1 MDEELQKVL
10 DDMDLSWE
18 EKMSK
23 QRVLAERKRRRQRD
37 PGEDDAEE
45 GAVTKRF
52 KKTKYAVLEEDWG
65 QEDGAGEPEDE
76 VIDCDDMIYVPR
88 PPPFLHN
95 HSRRLKSRSITD
107 YFP

>member
-45 GAVTKRF
+45 GAVT
-52 KKTKYAVLEEDWG
+52 
-65 QEDGAGEPEDE
+65 
-76 VIDCDDMIYVPR
+76 
-88 PPPFLHN
+88 
-95 HSRRLKSRSITD
+95 
-107 YFP
+107 